1 MKKALLTTVAFG
13 ALLLNQ
19 AIASPMGG
27 FGDGGVQLQTAL
39 NSITTAPLNA
49 SSVNVTTD
57 DLPEGGD
64 SYWQIGGSGGSVSTI
79 LIELAGFA
87 STNKFGIYDRA
98 DPTKKVELFDGAA
111 TVGAQKLLSILA
123 NGSVVVNFVATGTV
137 FAANNF
143 GYYLDSSAQTAGG
156 MFYSDTTLNA
166 DQTDHMVAYQGEGDI
181 IQVPPFSAGP
191 WGANEYALAWE
202 DLAGGGDRNFTDMVV
217 LVESVSP
224 VPDGGATVAMFGLS
238 MLGLGAVRRKL
249 KA

>member
-1 MKKALLTTVAFG
+1 MKKTLLTTVAFG

-19 AIASPMGG
+19 AFASPIGG
-27 FGDGGVQLQTAL
+27 FGDGGAGLQAAL

-57 DLPEGGD
+57 DLSDSQD
-64 SYWQIGGSGGSVSTI
+64 SYWEIGGSGGSVSTI

-87 STNKFGIYDRA
+87 GTNKFGIYDAA
-98 DPTKKVELFDGAA
+98 DPSKKVELFNGVA

-123 NGSVVVNFVATGTV
+123 NGSVLVNFAATGVT
-137 FAANNF
+137 FAANAF
-143 GYYLDSSAQTAGG
+143 GYYLDSSAEAAGG
-156 MFYSDTTLNA
+156 VFYSDTALNA
-166 DQTDHMVAYQGEGDI
+166 DQTDHMVAYQGEGDT

-202 DLAGGGDRNFTDMVV
+202 DLAGGGDRNFTDLVV